1 MNHDAAG
8 SGVTGQEHSMD
19 ERLIGRARELLK
31 EHITADN
38 LRKHCLAT
46 EAIMRALAP
55 RFDADPDLW
64 GTAGLLHDL
73 DYDETKDDMARHGE
87 VTAGILRE
95 EGYPE
100 EMIEAIRSHNA
111 DNLGIERTAPF
122 GVALAAAESATGL
135 IAAMALILPSKKV
148 ADVKTK
154 SVVKRMKE
162 VAFARNVDREDIRRA
177 GEIGLEVREFLDIGV
192 QAMKDAAADLGL

>member
-1 MNHDAAG
+1 
-8 SGVTGQEHSMD
+8 MD
-19 ERLIGRARELLK
+19 ETHLRRARELLD
-31 EHITADN
+31 EYIPADN
-38 LRKHCLAT
+38 LKKHCLAT

-55 RFDADPDLW
+55 RYGAAADLW

-73 DYDETKDDMARHGE
+73 DYDETKDDMGRHGE
-87 VTAGILRE
+87 VTAAILRR

-111 DNLGIERTAPF
+111 DNLGIERTKPF
-122 GVALAAAESATGL
+122 GIALAAAESATGL

-162 VAFARNVDREDIRRA
+162 TSFARNVDREDIRRA
-177 GEIGLEVREFLDIGV
+177 AEIGLDVRDFLDIGV
-192 QAMKDAAADLGL
+192 KAMQGVAADLDL

>member
-1 MNHDAAG
+1 
-8 SGVTGQEHSMD
+8 MD
-19 ERLIGRARELLK
+19 ETHLRRARELLA
-31 EHITADN
+31 EYIPADN
-38 LRKHCLAT
+38 LKKHCLAT

-55 RFDADPDLW
+55 RYGADADLW

-73 DYDETKDDMARHGE
+73 DYDETKDDMGRHGE
-87 VTAGILRE
+87 VTASILRR

-111 DNLGIERTAPF
+111 DNLGMERTTPF
-122 GVALAAAESATGL
+122 GIALAAAESATGL

-162 VAFARNVDREDIRRA
+162 TAFARNVDREDIRRA
-177 GEIGLEVREFLDIGV
+177 GEIGLEVRDFLDIGV
-192 QAMKDAAADLGL
+192 KAMQGVAADLDL

>member
-1 MNHDAAG
+1 MTVMDAKLKARARALL
-8 SGVTGQEHSMD
+8 D
-19 ERLIGRARELLK
+19 ER
-31 EHITADN
+31 ITADN

-55 RFDADPDLW
+55 RFGADPDLW
-64 GTAGLLHDL
+64 GAAGLLHDL
-73 DYDETKDDMARHGE
+73 DYDETKDDMGRHGE
-87 VTAGILRE
+87 VTAEILRL

-111 DNLGIERTAPF
+111 HNLGIERTSPF
-122 GVALAAAESATGL
+122 GIALAAAESATGL

-162 VAFARNVDREDIRRA
+162 KSFARNVDREDIRRA
-177 GEIGLEVREFLDIGV
+177 GEIGLDVGEFIGNGIG
-192 QAMKDAAADLGL
+192 AMQGIAGDLGL

>member
-1 MNHDAAG
+1 
-8 SGVTGQEHSMD
+8 MD
-19 ERLIGRARELLK
+19 ETHLRRARELLD
-31 EHITADN
+31 EYIPADN
-38 LRKHCLAT
+38 LKKHCLAT

-55 RFDADPDLW
+55 RYGADADLW

-73 DYDETKDDMARHGE
+73 DYDETKDDMGRHGE
-87 VTAGILRE
+87 VTATILRR

-111 DNLGIERTAPF
+111 DNLGIERTKPF
-122 GVALAAAESATGL
+122 GIALAAAESATGL

-162 VAFARNVDREDIRRA
+162 TAFARNVDREDIRRA
-177 GEIGLEVREFLDIGV
+177 GEIGLEVRDFLDVGV
-192 QAMKDAAADLGL
+192 KAMQGVAADLDL

>member
-1 MNHDAAG
+1 
-8 SGVTGQEHSMD
+8 MD
-19 ERLIGRARELLK
+19 EKHLQRARELLD
-31 EHITADN
+31 EYIPADN
-38 LRKHCLAT
+38 LKKHCLAT
-46 EAIMRALAP
+46 EAIMRDLAP
-55 RFDADPDLW
+55 RYDADADLW

-73 DYDETKDDMARHGE
+73 DYEETKDDMGRHGE
-87 VTAGILRE
+87 VTAALLRR

-111 DNLGIERTAPF
+111 DNLGIERTKPF
-122 GVALAAAESATGL
+122 GIALAAAESATGL

-162 VAFARNVDREDIRRA
+162 TAFARNVDREDIRRA
-177 GEIGLEVREFLDIGV
+177 GEIGLEVRDFLDIGV
-192 QAMKDAAADLGL
+192 KAMQGVAADLDL

>member
-1 MNHDAAG
+1 
-8 SGVTGQEHSMD
+8 MD
-19 ERLIGRARELLK
+19 ETRLRRARELLD
-31 EHITADN
+31 EYIPADN
-38 LRKHCLAT
+38 LKKHSLAT
-46 EAIMRALAP
+46 EAIMRDLAP
-55 RFDADPDLW
+55 RYGADADLW

-73 DYDETKDDMARHGE
+73 DYEETKDDMGRHGE
-87 VTAGILRE
+87 VTAAILRR

-111 DNLGIERTAPF
+111 DNLGIERTKPF
-122 GVALAAAESATGL
+122 GIALAAAESATGL

-162 VAFARNVDREDIRRA
+162 TAFARNVDREDIRRA
-177 GEIGLEVREFLDIGV
+177 EEIGLGVRDFLDIGV
-192 QAMKDAAADLGL
+192 AAMRGVADDLGL

>member
-1 MNHDAAG
+1 
-8 SGVTGQEHSMD
+8 MD
-19 ERLIGRARELLK
+19 EKLHSRARSLLLL
-31 EHITADN
+31 EERISADN

-73 DYDETKDDMARHGE
+73 DFDETKDDMSRHGE
-87 VTAGILRE
+87 VTAAILRN
-95 EGYPE
+95 EGYPG

-111 DNLGIERTAPF
+111 DNLGIERTSPF
-122 GVALAAAESATGL
+122 GIALAAAESATGL
-135 IAAMALILPSKKV
+135 IAAMALILPSKKL

-162 VAFARNVDREDIRRA
+162 KSFARNVDREDIRRA
-177 GEIGLEVREFLDIGV
+177 GQIGIEVPEFIEIGITAMRGV
-192 QAMKDAAADLGL
+192 APALGL

>member
-1 MNHDAAG
+1 
-8 SGVTGQEHSMD
+8 MD
-19 ERLIGRARELLK
+19 ERLLARARELLNR
-31 EHITADN
+31 HVPADN
-38 LRKHCLAT
+38 LKKHCLAT

-64 GTAGLLHDL
+64 GAAGLLHDL
-73 DYDETKDDMARHGE
+73 DYNETKDDMARHGD

-135 IAAMALILPSKKV
+135 IAAMALILPSKKL

-162 VAFARNVDREDIRRA
+162 TSFARNVDREDIRRA
-177 GEIGLEVREFLDIGV
+177 EQIGLGVRDFLDIGV
-192 QAMKDAAADLGL
+192 KAMQGTAGELGL

>member
-1 MNHDAAG
+1 MDKELVRRAG
-8 SGVTGQEHSMD
+8 
-19 ERLIGRARELLK
+19 ELLE
-31 EHITADN
+31 EHVTAGN
-38 LRKHCLAT
+38 LRKHCRAT
-46 EAIMRALAP
+46 EAIMRDLAL

-64 GTAGLLHDL
+64 GAAGLLHDL
-73 DYDETKDDMARHGE
+73 DYDETMDDMGRHGE
-87 VTAGILRE
+87 VTAEILRR

-100 EMIEAIRSHNA
+100 EMVEAIRSHNA
-111 DNLGIERTAPF
+111 ANLGIEMTEPF

-135 IAAMALILPSKKV
+135 IAAMALILPSKKL

-162 VAFARNVDREDIRRA
+162 KSFARNVDREDIRRA

>member
-1 MNHDAAG
+1 
-8 SGVTGQEHSMD
+8 VD
-19 ERLIGRARELLK
+19 ERLLLRARELLD
-31 EHITADN
+31 EHIPADN
-38 LRKHCLAT
+38 LRKHCIAT

-55 RFDADPDLW
+55 RFEADPDLW

-73 DYDETKDDMARHGE
+73 DYDETKDDMTRHGD
-87 VTAGILRE
+87 VTAAILRE

-111 DNLGIERTAPF
+111 DNLGIERTTPF

-135 IAAMALILPSKKV
+135 IAAMALILPSKKL

-177 GEIGLEVREFLDIGV
+177 EQIGLGVRDFLDIGV
-192 QAMKDAAADLGL
+192 KAMQSTADELGL

>member
-1 MNHDAAG
+1 
-8 SGVTGQEHSMD
+8 MD
-19 ERLIGRARELLK
+19 ETLIQRARQLLD

-46 EAIMRALAP
+46 EAVMRALAP
-55 RFDADPDLW
+55 RFDGDVELW
-64 GTAGLLHDL
+64 GAAGLLHDL
-73 DYDETKDDMARHGE
+73 DYDETKGDMGRHGE
-87 VTAGILRE
+87 VTAGILRG
-95 EGYPE
+95 EGYPD

-111 DNLGIERTAPF
+111 DHLGIERTSPF

-135 IAAMALILPSKKV
+135 VSAMALILPSRKI

-162 VAFARNVDREDIRRA
+162 KAFARNVDRTDIERA
-177 GEIGLEVREFLDIGV
+177 EEIGLPVRDFLDIAV
-192 QAMKDAAADLGL
+192 NAMKEISDELSL